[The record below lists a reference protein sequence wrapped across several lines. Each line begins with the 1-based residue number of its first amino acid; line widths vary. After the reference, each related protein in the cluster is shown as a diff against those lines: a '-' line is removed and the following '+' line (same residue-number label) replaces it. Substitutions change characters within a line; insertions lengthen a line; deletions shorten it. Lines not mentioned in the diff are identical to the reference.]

1 MAQLVQRVST
11 AAHGEEL
18 LVALDGGLALF
29 QDALGQ
35 GDSGGVAGGI
45 LVNVER
51 AVEVRDARPLI
62 LDLVVDDHIV
72 AEIVGDKAFVQGV
85 QGGGVQGFTALDHG
99 VGLALELGKHR
110 LAVDRALEVFQIL
123 VQQIEAGLGVVLV
136 GKQLLDEQILVD
148 GGRDLGDKQRVV
160 RVLRRLMLAGAPAVD
175 RVAHLMCQRRDTVQR
190 AAEIQQDIGVGVIAA
205 AGVRAAALAA
215 VGVNVD
221 PALGIGLADG
231 CLVVLAQGCNGL
243 QDHLLCGLV
252 AVGFFQIADQ
262 RSIDVIEV
270 QRVNA
275 QHLFAQTDIAVH
287 GGNMLA
293 DRGDEVVVDLGGH
306 ILPRH
311 GHRAGRRVIA
321 GGGLGGGSLDGTGVG
336 RGEGVDVLAVALVV
350 AVEGVLSQ
358 GAVRAHLQRHK
369 VGAGDLDGLAAAVL
383 DGIKQQVGV
392 LQIVVDLGRRRH
404 DLAEAGQQL
413 FLSLGQGV
421 GLAAQQILEVEFV
434 VRDGGIV
441 DDGGQR
447 LLRQGQDLRLG
458 KGQRGGHLDV
468 LAADAGVHALGL
480 VVAGVLVMALGGVA
494 VEALDLAAHLGGSV
508 EVCANRDGIGQLT
521 GEGCQ
526 AFNVRVEAVQRG
538 LPRGVALEHRG
549 QVPLKLRVQFTAF
562 F

>member
-1 MAQLVQRVST
+1 M
-11 AAHGEEL
+11 
-18 LVALDGGLALF
+18 
-29 QDALGQ
+29 
-35 GDSGGVAGGI
+35 
-45 LVNVER
+45 
-51 AVEVRDARPLI
+51 
-62 LDLVVDDHIV
+62 
-72 AEIVGDKAFVQGV
+72 
-85 QGGGVQGFTALDHG
+85 
-99 VGLALELGKHR
+99 
-110 LAVDRALEVFQIL
+110 
-123 VQQIEAGLGVVLV
+123 
-136 GKQLLDEQILVD
+136 
-148 GGRDLGDKQRVV
+148 
-160 RVLRRLMLAGAPAVD
+160 
-175 RVAHLMCQRRDTVQR
+175 
-190 AAEIQQDIGVGVIAA
+190 
-205 AGVRAAALAA
+205 
-215 VGVNVD
+215 
-221 PALGIGLADG
+221 
-231 CLVVLAQGCNGL
+231 
-243 QDHLLCGLV
+243 
-252 AVGFFQIADQ
+252 
-262 RSIDVIEV
+262 

-275 QHLFAQTDIAVH
+275 QHLFAQADIAVH

-311 GHRAGRRVIA
+311 GHRTGGRVIA

-336 RGEGVDVLAVALVV
+336 RGEGVDMLAVALIV
-350 AVEGVLSQ
+350 AVEGVFSQ

-413 FLSLGQGV
+413 FFRLSQGV

-434 VRDGGIV
+434 VCDGGIV

-447 LLRQGQDLRLG
+447 LLGQGQDLRLG

-480 VVAGVLVMALGGVA
+480 VVAGVLVMALGCVA
-494 VEALDLAAHLGGSV
+494 VEALDLAAHFGGSV

-521 GEGCQ
+521 GEGRQ

-538 LPRGVALEHRG
+538 LPRGVALEHRS
-549 QVPLKLRVQFTAF
+549 QVPLELRVQFTAF

>member
-1 MAQLVQRVST
+1 M
-11 AAHGEEL
+11 
-18 LVALDGGLALF
+18 
-29 QDALGQ
+29 
-35 GDSGGVAGGI
+35 
-45 LVNVER
+45 
-51 AVEVRDARPLI
+51 
-62 LDLVVDDHIV
+62 
-72 AEIVGDKAFVQGV
+72 
-85 QGGGVQGFTALDHG
+85 
-99 VGLALELGKHR
+99 
-110 LAVDRALEVFQIL
+110 
-123 VQQIEAGLGVVLV
+123 
-136 GKQLLDEQILVD
+136 
-148 GGRDLGDKQRVV
+148 
-160 RVLRRLMLAGAPAVD
+160 
-175 RVAHLMCQRRDTVQR
+175 
-190 AAEIQQDIGVGVIAA
+190 
-205 AGVRAAALAA
+205 
-215 VGVNVD
+215 
-221 PALGIGLADG
+221 
-231 CLVVLAQGCNGL
+231 
-243 QDHLLCGLV
+243 
-252 AVGFFQIADQ
+252 
-262 RSIDVIEV
+262 

-275 QHLFAQTDIAVH
+275 QHLFAQADIAVH

-311 GHRAGRRVIA
+311 GHRAGGRVIA

-369 VGAGDLDGLAAAVL
+369 VGAGDLNGLAAAIL
-383 DGIKQQVGV
+383 DGIKQQVGI

-413 FLSLGQGV
+413 FLGLGQGV

-447 LLRQGQDLRLG
+447 LLGQGQDLRLG